1 MPAHFHLFY
10 TGEIMNKYAAITI
23 ALSTAI
29 LSSSALASPQNNT
42 TSTFRSES
50 LFDFSDKERWIIRS
64 RALMVEPDESAS
76 ISAIG
81 GNVDIDEQYV
91 PELDFTYFF
100 TNNIAAEL
108 ILATTPH
115 DVTAIN
121 TTAGQ
126 VDLGSVWL
134 LPPTLNMQYHFLPQN
149 ETFRPYVGAGINYTY
164 FYNED
169 KGAVNSID
177 YDDSFGYSL
186 QAGFDYGI
194 NENWAIN
201 FDVKKVMINTDVR
214 IQSGA
219 TQIDADVDINPWILG
234 VGVAYRF

>member
-1 MPAHFHLFY
+1 MKIVKYPLAVCLFMLATTASADESNHSQ
-10 TGEIMNKYAAITI
+10 TG
-23 ALSTAI
+23 
-29 LSSSALASPQNNT
+29 
-42 TSTFRSES
+42 FRSDS
-50 LFDFSDKERWIIRS
+50 LFDFGDKERWIIRA
-64 RALMVEPDESAS
+64 RALMVEPSEDAS
-76 ISAIG
+76 ISVIG

-100 TNNIAAEL
+100 TENVAAEV

-121 TTAGQ
+121 TTLGQ

-134 LPPTLNMQYHFLPQN
+134 LPPTVTLQYHFLPDS
-149 ETFRPYVGAGINYTY
+149 EGFRPYVGAGINYTL

-169 KGAVNSID
+169 KGAVDSID
-177 YDDSFGYSL
+177 YENSLGYAL

-194 NENWAIN
+194 DDNWALN

-219 TQIDADVDINPWILG
+219 TRIDADVDIDPWVLG

>member
-1 MPAHFHLFY
+1 MKK
-10 TGEIMNKYAAITI
+10 TYAI
-23 ALSTAI
+23 ALGLSAI
-29 LSSSALASPQNNT
+29 LLST
-42 TSTFRSES
+42 TAHATSQSHSHHGFRSDS
-50 LFDFSDKERWIIRS
+50 LFDFTDKERWIV
-64 RALMVEPDESAS
+64 RARGLMVEPDENAS
-76 ISAIG
+76 TSVIG

-100 TNNIAAEL
+100 TKNVAAEL

-121 TTAGQ
+121 TGAGQ

-134 LPPTLNMQYHFLPQN
+134 LPPTLTLQYHFLPDN
-149 ETFRPYVGAGINYTY
+149 ETFRPYVGAGVNYTY
-164 FYNED
+164 FYGED

-177 YDDSFGYSL
+177 YENSLGYAL
-186 QAGFDYGI
+186 QAGFDYGLD
-194 NENWAIN
+194 ENWAIN
-201 FDVKKVMINTDVR
+201 VDVKKVMINTDVR

-219 TQIDADVDINPWILG
+219 TRIDSDVDIDPWIFG